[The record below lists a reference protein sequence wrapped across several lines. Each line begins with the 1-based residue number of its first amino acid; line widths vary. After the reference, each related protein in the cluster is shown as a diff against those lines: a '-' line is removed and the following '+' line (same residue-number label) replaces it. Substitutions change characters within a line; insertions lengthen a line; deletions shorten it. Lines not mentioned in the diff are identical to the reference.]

1 MMLPRLLMRT
11 SKPQPRR
18 RASLLH
24 PECPI
29 EQAVRSPDPSVQTCL
44 LQEIWRRPPFIDDAA
59 LLVAEPAR
67 LRVLARNEP
76 ALRRPVEALRERFG
90 DALVVEAPTV
100 RYAHGAPVLEPFMT
114 VLVTG
119 PSQHSAMLQDDLA
132 RRQATIVRLDHRVGM
147 MVLEAEAPLGH
158 LLGYQDWL
166 EEKFA
171 GDVDASTWLS
181 RYRPIG
187 DDPHAA

>member
-1 MMLPRLLMRT
+1 
-11 SKPQPRR
+11 
-18 RASLLH
+18 
-24 PECPI
+24 
-29 EQAVRSPDPSVQTCL
+29 
-44 LQEIWRRPPFIDDAA
+44 
-59 LLVAEPAR
+59 
-67 LRVLARNEP
+67 
-76 ALRRPVEALRERFG
+76 
-90 DALVVEAPTV
+90 
-100 RYAHGAPVLEPFMT
+100 
-114 VLVTG
+114 
-119 PSQHSAMLQDDLA
+119 MLQDDLA

-171 GDVDASTWLS
+171 GYIDASTWLS